1 MAYARRVVPELVVAD
16 VGAAQA
22 WYAAVLGAT
31 PMWTWQGTFGA
42 VRLGDAELYLVRD
55 RSRGPVTCY
64 LHVDTVAAVHAQV
77 AAGLADSPPVSGG
90 AVLEELGDREWA
102 MREFALGDPWHN
114 VLRIGQPLA
123 PVGTTAGFAPA
134 AKEEDPRG

>member
-1 MAYARRVVPELVVAD
+1 MTYARRVVPELPVAD
-16 VGAAQA
+16 VGAARG

-64 LHVDTVAAVHAQV
+64 LHVEAVDAVHAQV
-77 AAGLADSPPVSGG
+77 VAGLADDPPVHGG
-90 AVLEELGDREWA
+90 AVVEELGDREWA
-102 MREFALGDPWHN
+102 MRELSLRDPWGN
-114 VLRIGQPLA
+114 MLRIGQPLA
-123 PVGTTAGFAPA
+123 PPGTTPGYTAQ
-134 AKEEDPRG
+134 EDPRGTRY